1 VNVSLDHPVTPNRVI
16 GSPRGLRN
24 TCRFRNLLAYVS
36 AIFGVTTPETV
47 IIAFGGHSC
56 SRSSICSHFTGFAR
70 EAPSPGKTCR
80 ESCDESF
87 LGEVDFYRLSAGE
100 TADA

>member
-24 TCRFRNLLAYVS
+24 TCRFRNL
-36 AIFGVTTPETV
+36 
-47 IIAFGGHSC
+47 
-56 SRSSICSHFTGFAR
+56 GFAR